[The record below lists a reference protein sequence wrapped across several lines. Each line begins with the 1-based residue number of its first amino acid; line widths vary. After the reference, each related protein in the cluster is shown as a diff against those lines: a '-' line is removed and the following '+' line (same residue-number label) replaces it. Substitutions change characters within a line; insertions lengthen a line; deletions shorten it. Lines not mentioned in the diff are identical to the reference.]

1 MNKKQI
7 SNEIIFF
14 IDKGLSREK
23 NKYFNLMKDFRDNH
37 PSLPQQEIIDVLEE
51 MLKNGEIV
59 QGDYDCGTDTLIVT
73 AFMPNTAA
81 YMMRVKNDKS
91 I

>member
-7 SNEIIFF
+7 SNEIISF

-23 NKYFNLMKDFRDNH
+23 NKSYNLMKDFRDNH

-59 QGDYDCGTDTLIVT
+59 QGDHDCGTDTLIVT
-73 AFMPNTAA
+73 AFMPNTADS
-81 YMMRVKNDKS
+81 MMKIKNDKS